1 MLVRILVDRAKEES
15 ADQSELLSSGR
26 SRREALARQRWEGQP
41 CYLFY
46 LAQALGRH
54 PKELSRNTERLGED
68 DIEGSSEFHARR
80 GKHHRKEQ
88 QERRLHFRSDETD
101 EELVRMERD
110 SDSAKDQDARTD
122 QYRERN
128 VGTAAIVE
136 AFDRVAV
143 KREAKVPLGQSPLFP
158 L

>member
-1 MLVRILVDRAKEES
+1 
-15 ADQSELLSSGR
+15 
-26 SRREALARQRWEGQP
+26 
-41 CYLFY
+41 
-46 LAQALGRH
+46 
-54 PKELSRNTERLGED
+54 
-68 DIEGSSEFHARR
+68 
-80 GKHHRKEQ
+80 
-88 QERRLHFRSDETD
+88 
-101 EELVRMERD
+101 MERD